1 MTLKPDGSYLLNG
14 VRFVKTP
21 GVSDGRLGTSAWS
34 SAEKA
39 LTDAKFWVLEPNQ
52 TSSASPEC
60 MPGTPTAAVTWRT
73 ADGRQKTLNYRA
85 GCGGPEG
92 RALIPA
98 LKWQHDSWLFAAG
111 LNYTG
116 IEADFNTSANLG
128 TTHLHDLAIQ
138 LVAAYNNPNTPWWAL
153 GFLTPGIASDFSSVT
168 SDALTATSLAL
179 VGYRWNDHL
188 DLAAGV
194 FASWSL
200 GEASVLPAIGFI
212 WNPSSHWTIQAT
224 PPIVAIGW
232 KPIPNWTFGLV
243 AYPAGGSWEIGNSSD
258 PTRQI
263 NLSLWRAALSIE
275 RRLGP
280 HWRISARSGIAFAG
294 DIEFRDSSARV
305 LSSSNLDSAPFAA
318 LALKW
323 AF

>member
-1 MTLKPDGSYLLNG
+1 ML
-14 VRFVKTP
+14 
-21 GVSDGRLGTSAWS
+21 GVSQLSLRTECAYPPSPYKPGHARLRTR
-34 SAEKA
+34 
-39 LTDAKFWVLEPNQ
+39 
-52 TSSASPEC
+52 ASPHS
-60 MPGTPTAAVTWRT
+60 PAF
-73 ADGRQKTLNYRA
+73 TLDTTFQDSLSLEN
-85 GCGGPEG
+85 GSGDINLFEV

-116 IEADFNTSANLG
+116 

-138 LVAAYNNPNTPWWAL
+138 LVAACNNPDTPWWAL
-153 GFLTPGIASDFSSVT
+153 GCLTLGIASDFSSVT
-168 SDALTATSLAL
+168 LTATSLAL
-179 VGYRWNDHL
+179 VGYQWNDQL

-200 GEASVLPAIGFI
+200 GEASVLPALGFI

-224 PPIVAIGW
+224 PPILAIGW

-243 AYPAGGSWEIGNSSD
+243 AYPAGGTWEIGNSSD

-280 HWRISARSGIAFAG
+280 HWRISARSGLAFAG
-294 DIEFRDSSARV
+294 DIEFRDSSARS

>member
-1 MTLKPDGSYLLNG
+1 MPFPHAASIARRTTALLLAALPAPAADLIDPAALGFGSPAFTLDTTFQDSLSLENGSGDINLFE
-14 VRFVKTP
+14 V
-21 GVSDGRLGTSAWS
+21 
-34 SAEKA
+34 
-39 LTDAKFWVLEPNQ
+39 
-52 TSSASPEC
+52 
-60 MPGTPTAAVTWRT
+60 
-73 ADGRQKTLNYRA
+73 
-85 GCGGPEG
+85 

-179 VGYRWNDHL
+179 VGYRWNNQL
-188 DLAAGV
+188 DLAAGI

-200 GEASVLPAIGFI
+200 GEATVLPALGFI

-263 NLSLWRAALSIE
+263 DLSLWRAALSIE

>member
-1 MTLKPDGSYLLNG
+1 MPFPHAASITRRIAALLLAALPASAAELIDPAALGFGSPAFTLDTTFQDSLSLENG
-14 VRFVKTP
+14 TGDIDLFEV
-21 GVSDGRLGTSAWS
+21 
-34 SAEKA
+34 
-39 LTDAKFWVLEPNQ
+39 
-52 TSSASPEC
+52 
-60 MPGTPTAAVTWRT
+60 
-73 ADGRQKTLNYRA
+73 
-85 GCGGPEG
+85 

-98 LKWQHDSWLFAAG
+98 LKWKHDSWLFAAG

-116 IEADFNTSANLG
+116 IEADFNTTQNLG

-179 VGYRWNDHL
+179 VGYRWNNQL
-188 DLAAGV
+188 DLAAGI

-200 GEASVLPAIGFI
+200 DEASVLPALGFI
-212 WNPSSHWTIQAT
+212 WNPSSHWIIQAT

-243 AYPAGGSWEIGNSSD
+243 AYPAGGTWEIGNSSD

-263 NLSLWRAALSIE
+263 DLSLWRAALSIE

-280 HWRISARSGIAFAG
+280 HWRISARSGLAFAG

>member
-1 MTLKPDGSYLLNG
+1 MP
-14 VRFVKTP
+14 FP
-21 GVSDGRLGTSAWS
+21 HA
-34 SAEKA
+34 
-39 LTDAKFWVLEPNQ
+39 
-52 TSSASPEC
+52 ASIARR
-60 MPGTPTAAVTWRT
+60 TAALLLAALPAPA
-73 ADGRQKTLNYRA
+73 ADLIDPAALGFGSPAFTLDTTFQDSLSLENGA
-85 GCGGPEG
+85 GDINLFEV

-168 SDALTATSLAL
+168 SDSLTATSLAL
-179 VGYRWNDHL
+179 VGYRWNDQL

-200 GEASVLPAIGFI
+200 GEATVLPAIGFI

-243 AYPAGGSWEIGNSSD
+243 AYPAGGTWEIGNSSD

-280 HWRISARSGIAFAG
+280 HWRISARSGLAFAG

-305 LSSSNLDSAPFAA
+305 LSSSDLDPAPFAA